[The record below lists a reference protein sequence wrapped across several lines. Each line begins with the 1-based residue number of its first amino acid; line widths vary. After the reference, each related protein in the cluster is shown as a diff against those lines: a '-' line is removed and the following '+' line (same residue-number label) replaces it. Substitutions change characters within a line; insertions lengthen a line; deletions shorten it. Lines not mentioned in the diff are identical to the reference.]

1 MSIVLPDDAPVTF
14 TLAEWEQWYR
24 QHKKF
29 VHQKRTQ
36 WLNNRIHI
44 EDDGR
49 QYRIMFRK
57 NRLYLK
63 PYKHVDVKKEQESAQ
78 LHALNMVLEKLDEV
92 FKLLMEAGGK
102 APPPKKPVMEHIAL
116 KRR

>member
-1 MSIVLPDDAPVTF
+1 MSIVLPDEDYHF
-14 TLAEWEQWYR
+14 TLAQWEQFYR
-24 QHKKF
+24 ANKKAI
-29 VHQKRTQ
+29 HQKRTQ